1 MQFYR
6 KIDQTSCD
14 NDRYKHHF
22 KIVIALLHWVEL
34 EDLGLRWLLLELST
48 KVLQNVKD
56 AEIHDGHGD
65 EFDKVQDEHEGVCLI
80 HDQSTTFTLAQ
91 RAKHHYHNRQQDQL
105 QEGINPFFN
114 DGARYELKQ
123 NKDGNRHGRT
133 GADRAAAAARLH
145 FQVTPTLVKLLFFI
159 IPLIFLLKIVLVS
172 LLDNYRLYCA
182 CHIYLCRFWR
192 EIFLSNKINSN
203 NCWSL
208 LSLF

>member
-1 MQFYR
+1 MQFNR

-80 HDQSTTFTLAQ
+80 HNQSTTFTLAQ

-114 DGARYELKQ
+114 DGTRHELKQ
-123 NKDGNRHGRT
+123 NKYGNRHGWA
-133 GADRAAAAARLH
+133 GADRAATAARLH
-145 FQVTPTLVKLLFFI
+145 FQVTPTLVKFLFFI
-159 IPLIFLLKIVLVS
+159 ISLIFLL
-172 LLDNYRLYCA
+172 
-182 CHIYLCRFWR
+182 
-192 EIFLSNKINSN
+192 
-203 NCWSL
+203 
-208 LSLF
+208 